1 MDSDDSLLVK
11 KCGGKGAGILKSS
24 GNTMKVEFN
33 SDHNIENRG
42 FNATWKKVSEDVP
55 EGLIA
60 SPNFPENYRNHF
72 DEVRILECSD

>member
-1 MDSDDSLLVK
+1 MDSDDSLLAK
-11 KCGGKGAGILKSS
+11 KCGKGDGILKSS

-42 FNATWKKVSEDVP
+42 FNATWKKVSEDVS

-60 SPNFPENYRNHF
+60 SPNFPQNYQNYF
-72 DEVRILECSD
+72 DEVRILESSN